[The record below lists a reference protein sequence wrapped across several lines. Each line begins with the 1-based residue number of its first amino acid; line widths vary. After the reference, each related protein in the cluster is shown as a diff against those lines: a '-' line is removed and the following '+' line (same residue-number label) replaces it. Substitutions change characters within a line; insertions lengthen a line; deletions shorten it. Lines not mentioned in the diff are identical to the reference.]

1 MIADFRPEVRSPK
14 SPMPEVI
21 NSTTQASHEQRE
33 YPPGFRDQI
42 REKIT
47 SGIEYVGDLALFASS
62 TMYWLFKK
70 GCRTD
75 TLVQA
80 SYNIGVLSLPVV
92 MLTGC
97 FIGMVLAVQTY
108 PSLFMV
114 ALETRMGA
122 VINMSLVR
130 ELGPVLAATMLAGRI
145 GSSIA
150 AELGTMRVTEQIDA
164 LASMGTSPIYYLVVP
179 RFLACFILI
188 PGLTAMADLMGVFG
202 GAAYSIHF
210 LGVEP
215 SSYWYHS
222 SNIVGRFDLIAG
234 MIKSMFFGVIIAII
248 SCHQGFN
255 CDPGAEGVGKA
266 ATASFVLS
274 FVNILFADLMLG
286 ILLDGFY
293 SMFWTQPVI
302 L

>member
-1 MIADFRPEVRSPK
+1 MSEINTTEPSSNETQVRGGWF
-14 SPMPEVI
+14 
-21 NSTTQASHEQRE
+21 ASIRRRMASGVE
-33 YPPGFRDQI
+33 YA
-42 REKIT
+42 
-47 SGIEYVGDLALFASS
+47 GDLALFASS
-62 TMYWLFKK
+62 TLYWLFTK
-70 GCRTD
+70 GCRAD
-75 TLVQA
+75 TLIHA

-92 MLTGC
+92 MMTGC
-97 FIGMVLAVQTY
+97 FIGMVLAVQTF
-108 PSLFMV
+108 PSFQQIS
-114 ALETRMGA
+114 LESRLGA

-164 LASMGTSPIYYLVVP
+164 LAGMGTNPIHYLVVP

-188 PGLTAMADLMGVFG
+188 PGLTATADLMGVFG

-210 LGVEP
+210 LGVE
-215 SSYWYHS
+215 SHSYWYYS
-222 SNIVGRFDLIAG
+222 SSFVGRFDLIAG
-234 MIKSMFFGVIIAII
+234 MIKSMFFGVIIALI

-274 FVNILFADLMLG
+274 FVCILFTDLMLG
-286 ILLDGFY
+286 IVLDGFY
-293 SMFWTQPVI
+293 SMFWTQPTPI
-302 L
+302 

>member
-1 MIADFRPEVRSPK
+1 MSDITITPAETDDEAQVQSDGL
-14 SPMPEVI
+14 V
-21 NSTTQASHEQRE
+21 ASIKQ
-33 YPPGFRDQI
+33 
-42 REKIT
+42 KVT
-47 SGIEYVGDLALFASS
+47 SGMEYSGDLALFASS
-62 TMYWLFKK
+62 TMYWFFRK
-70 GCRTD
+70 GCRFE

-108 PSLFMV
+108 PSLRLVFM
-114 ALETRMGA
+114 ETRLGS

-164 LASMGTSPIYYLVVP
+164 LASLGTSPIYYLVVP
-179 RFLACFILI
+179 RFLACLILI
-188 PGLTAMADLMGVFG
+188 PGLTVMADLMGVIG
-202 GAAYSIHF
+202 GGVYSVHF
-210 LGVEP
+210 LGVE
-215 SSYWYHS
+215 SHSYWLYS
-222 SNIVGRFDLIAG
+222 STFVGRFDLFAG
-234 MIKSMFFGVIIAII
+234 MIKSMFFGVIIALI

-274 FVNILFADLMLG
+274 FVSILFVDLMLG

-293 SMFWTQPVI
+293 SMFWPQPSIVGGGR
-302 L
+302 

>member
-1 MIADFRPEVRSPK
+1 M
-14 SPMPEVI
+14 
-21 NSTTQASHEQRE
+21 STVQASDEQSE
-33 YPPGFRDQI
+33 CQPGFSDRI
-42 REKIT
+42 REKFV
-47 SGIEYVGDLALFASS
+47 SGMEYAGDLALFTSS
-62 TMYWLFKK
+62 TMYWLFRK
-70 GCRTD
+70 GCRFD
-75 TLVQA
+75 TLVLA

-108 PSLFMV
+108 PSFRLV
-114 ALETRMGA
+114 GLESRLGA

-179 RFLACFILI
+179 RFLACFFLI
-188 PGLTAMADLMGVFG
+188 PGLTAMADLMGVLG
-202 GAAYSIHF
+202 GGMYSIHF
-210 LGVEP
+210 LGVE
-215 SSYWYHS
+215 SHSYWLYS
-222 SNIVGRFDLIAG
+222 STFVGRFDLVAG
-234 MIKSMFFGVIIAII
+234 MIKSMFFGIIIALI

-274 FVNILFADLMLG
+274 FVSILFVDLMLG

-293 SMFWTQPVI
+293 SMFWTQPSPF
-302 L
+302 

>member
-1 MIADFRPEVRSPK
+1 MSEVTT
-14 SPMPEVI
+14 
-21 NSTTQASHEQRE
+21 TTQSNGPQVQSEGLLASIRQRIVTGVE
-33 YPPGFRDQI
+33 YA
-42 REKIT
+42 
-47 SGIEYVGDLALFASS
+47 GDLALFASS
-62 TMYWLFKK
+62 TMYWLFTK
-70 GCRTD
+70 GCRAD

-80 SYNIGVLSLPVV
+80 SYNIGVLSLSVV

-97 FIGMVLAVQTY
+97 FIGMVLAVQTH
-108 PSLFMV
+108 PSLYLV
-114 ALETRMGA
+114 GLESRLGA

-188 PGLTAMADLMGVFG
+188 PGLTVMADLMGVLG
-202 GAAYSIHF
+202 GAVYSIHY
-210 LGVEP
+210 LGVE
-215 SSYWYHS
+215 SHSYWLYS
-222 SNIVGRFDLIAG
+222 STFVGRFDLIAG
-234 MIKSMFFGVIIAII
+234 MIKSMFFGMIIALI

-274 FVNILFADLMLG
+274 FVFILFADLMLG
-286 ILLDGFY
+286 IILDGFY
-293 SMFWTQPVI
+293 GMFWPKPNI
-302 L
+302 I

>member
-1 MIADFRPEVRSPK
+1 MSEVTT
-14 SPMPEVI
+14 
-21 NSTTQASHEQRE
+21 TTQSNGPQVQSEGLLASIRQRIVTGVE
-33 YPPGFRDQI
+33 YA
-42 REKIT
+42 
-47 SGIEYVGDLALFASS
+47 GDLALFASS
-62 TMYWLFKK
+62 TMYWLFTK
-70 GCRTD
+70 GCRAD

-80 SYNIGVLSLPVV
+80 SYNIGVLSLSVV

-97 FIGMVLAVQTY
+97 FIGMVLAVQTH
-108 PSLFMV
+108 PSLYLV
-114 ALETRMGA
+114 GLESRLGA

-188 PGLTAMADLMGVFG
+188 PGLTVMADLMGVLG
-202 GAAYSIHF
+202 GAVYSIHY
-210 LGVEP
+210 LGVE
-215 SSYWYHS
+215 SHSYWLYS
-222 SNIVGRFDLIAG
+222 STFVGRFDLIAG
-234 MIKSMFFGVIIAII
+234 MIKSMFFGMIIALI

-274 FVNILFADLMLG
+274 FVFILFADLMLG

-293 SMFWTQPVI
+293 GMFWPKPNI
-302 L
+302 I

>member
-1 MIADFRPEVRSPK
+1 MS
-14 SPMPEVI
+14 EVI
-21 NSTTQASHEQRE
+21 NTTTQASNETQVQHSLRFASVRQKIASSVE
-33 YPPGFRDQI
+33 YA
-42 REKIT
+42 
-47 SGIEYVGDLALFASS
+47 GDLALFASS
-62 TMYWLFKK
+62 TLYWLFRK
-70 GCRTD
+70 GCRSD
-75 TLVQA
+75 TLIQA
-80 SYNIGVLSLPVV
+80 SYNIGVLSMPVV

-108 PSLFMV
+108 PSFRLV
-114 ALETRMGA
+114 GLESRLGA

-164 LASMGTSPIYYLVVP
+164 LASMGTSPIHYLVVP
-179 RFLACFILI
+179 RFLACFFLI

-202 GAAYSIHF
+202 GAAYSIYF

-215 SSYWYHS
+215 HSYWYYS
-222 SNIVGRFDLIAG
+222 STYVGRFDLIAG
-234 MIKSMFFGVIIAII
+234 MTKSMFFGVIIAII

-274 FVNILFADLMLG
+274 FVFILFADLMLG

-293 SMFWTQPVI
+293 SMFWTQPPI
-302 L
+302 I

>member
-1 MIADFRPEVRSPK
+1 MSDADSITAPSLD
-14 SPMPEVI
+14 
-21 NSTTQASHEQRE
+21 EQPDIR
-33 YPPGFRDQI
+33 PGFRDSLRQ
-42 REKIT
+42 KVVA
-47 SGIEYVGDLALFASS
+47 GMEYAGDLVLFTSS
-62 TMYWLFKK
+62 TMYWLFRK
-70 GCRTD
+70 GCRFD

-108 PSLFMV
+108 PSFRLV
-114 ALETRMGA
+114 SLETKLGA

-179 RFLACFILI
+179 RFLACFFLI

-202 GAAYSIHF
+202 GGMYSIHF
-210 LGVEP
+210 LGVDSHFYWHN
-215 SSYWYHS
+215 SSMF
-222 SNIVGRFDLIAG
+222 VGRFDVVAG
-234 MIKSMFFGVIIAII
+234 MIKSMFFGIIIALI

-274 FVNILFADLMLG
+274 FVSILFVDLMLG

-293 SMFWTQPVI
+293 SLFWTQPSI
-302 L
+302 I

>member
-1 MIADFRPEVRSPK
+1 MS
-14 SPMPEVI
+14 EVI
-21 NSTTQASHEQRE
+21 EPASVDQDTDEQYVKPQNGLKQRL
-33 YPPGFRDQI
+33 
-42 REKIT
+42 T
-47 SGIEYVGDLALFASS
+47 SGVEYAGDLALFAAS
-62 TMYWLFKK
+62 TLRWLFKK
-70 GCRTD
+70 GCRAD
-75 TLVQA
+75 TLVLA
-80 SYNIGVLSLPVV
+80 CYNIGVLSLPVV

-108 PSLFMV
+108 PSFRLV
-114 ALETRMGA
+114 GLESRIGA

-179 RFLACFILI
+179 RFLACFFLI
-188 PGLTAMADLMGVFG
+188 PGLTAMADFMGVIG
-202 GAAYSIHF
+202 GAVYSIQY
-210 LGVEP
+210 LGVE
-215 SSYWYHS
+215 SHSYWHYS
-222 SNIVGRFDLIAG
+222 TGFVGRFDLIAG
-234 MIKSMFFGVIIAII
+234 MIKSTFFGVIIALV

-266 ATASFVLS
+266 ATSSFVLS
-274 FVNILFADLMLG
+274 FVSILFADLILG

-293 SMFWTQPVI
+293 SMFWSQPNI
-302 L
+302 MGG

>member
-1 MIADFRPEVRSPK
+1 MS
-14 SPMPEVI
+14 EVI
-21 NSTTQASHEQRE
+21 KPEANSDEDNDKSRTDSQGR
-33 YPPGFRDQI
+33 FR
-42 REKIT
+42 KKFVA
-47 SGIEYVGDLALFASS
+47 GIEYAGDLALFGAS
-62 TMYWLFKK
+62 TLYWLFKK
-70 GCRTD
+70 GCRRD
-75 TLVQA
+75 TLLQA
-80 SYNIGVLSLPVV
+80 GYNIGVLSLPVV

-108 PSLFMV
+108 PSFRLV
-114 ALETRMGA
+114 GLESRLGA

-179 RFLACFILI
+179 RFLACFFLI
-188 PGLTAMADLMGVFG
+188 PGLTAMADLMGVLG
-202 GAAYSIHF
+202 GAVYSVQY
-210 LGVEP
+210 LGVE
-215 SSYWYHS
+215 SHSYWHYS
-222 SNIVGRFDLIAG
+222 SGFVGRFDLIAG
-234 MIKSMFFGVIIAII
+234 MIKSMFFGVIIALI

-266 ATASFVLS
+266 ATSSFVLS
-274 FVNILFADLMLG
+274 FVSILFADLMLG

-293 SMFWTQPVI
+293 GLFWSQPNI
-302 L
+302 MGG

>member
-1 MIADFRPEVRSPK
+1 MSAVT
-14 SPMPEVI
+14 
-21 NSTTQASHEQRE
+21 NTTTQANAEAQVQRGGLVASVRQRIASGVE
-33 YPPGFRDQI
+33 YA
-42 REKIT
+42 
-47 SGIEYVGDLALFASS
+47 GDLALFASS
-62 TMYWLFKK
+62 TLYWLFRK
-70 GCRTD
+70 GCRSD

-108 PSLFMV
+108 PSL
-114 ALETRMGA
+114 ALIRLDSRLGA
-122 VINMSLVR
+122 IINMSLVR

-188 PGLTAMADLMGVFG
+188 PGLTAMADLLGVFG

-210 LGVEP
+210 LGVE
-215 SSYWYHS
+215 SHSYWHYS
-222 SNIVGRFDLIAG
+222 TNYVGRFDLIAG
-234 MIKSMFFGVIIAII
+234 MIKSMFFGVIIALI

-274 FVNILFADLMLG
+274 FVCILFADLMLG
-286 ILLDGFY
+286 IFLDGFY
-293 SMFWTQPVI
+293 SMFWAQPNI
-302 L
+302 F

>member
-1 MIADFRPEVRSPK
+1 M
-14 SPMPEVI
+14 
-21 NSTTQASHEQRE
+21 
-33 YPPGFRDQI
+33 
-42 REKIT
+42 
-47 SGIEYVGDLALFASS
+47 EYVGDLALFASS
-62 TMYWLFKK
+62 TVYWLFRK

-97 FIGMVLAVQTY
+97 FIGMVLAVQTF
-108 PSLFMV
+108 PSLSLVM
-114 ALETRMGA
+114 LESRLGA

-164 LASMGTSPIYYLVVP
+164 LASMGTSPVYYLVVP

-188 PGLTAMADLMGVFG
+188 PGLTAMADLMGVLG
-202 GAAYSIHF
+202 GGLYSIHV
-210 LGVEP
+210 LGVE
-215 SSYWYHS
+215 SHSYWLYS
-222 SNIVGRFDLIAG
+222 SSIVGRFDLIAG
-234 MIKSMFFGVIIAII
+234 MTKSMFFGVIIALI

-274 FVNILFADLMLG
+274 FVSILFVDLMLG

-293 SMFWTQPVI
+293 NLFWAQPNLVGPN
-302 L
+302 

>member
-1 MIADFRPEVRSPK
+1 MSDSLNIITKPID
-14 SPMPEVI
+14 
-21 NSTTQASHEQRE
+21 EQQE
-33 YPPGFRDQI
+33 DQPGFRDSTRQ
-42 REKIT
+42 KVA
-47 SGIEYVGDLALFASS
+47 SGMEYAGDLALFASS
-62 TMYWLFKK
+62 TMYWLFRK

-97 FIGMVLAVQTY
+97 FIGMVLAVQSY
-108 PSLFMV
+108 PSLRMV
-114 ALETRMGA
+114 GLDSRLGA
-122 VINMSLVR
+122 IINMSLVR

-188 PGLTAMADLMGVFG
+188 PGLTAMADLMGVLG
-202 GAAYSIHF
+202 GGIYSVQF
-210 LGVEP
+210 LGVE
-215 SSYWYHS
+215 SHSYWYYS
-222 SNIVGRFDLIAG
+222 SAIVGRFDLIAG
-234 MIKSMFFGVIIAII
+234 MIKSMFFGVIIALI

-274 FVNILFADLMLG
+274 FVSILFVDLMLG
-286 ILLDGFY
+286 ILLDGIY
-293 SMFWTQPVI
+293 SLFWAPPGI
-302 L
+302 INP

>member
-1 MIADFRPEVRSPK
+1 MSDA
-14 SPMPEVI
+14 I
-21 NSTTQASHEQRE
+21 NSATTANDDGSEPQAGLPSR
-33 YPPGFRDQI
+33 FK
-42 REKIT
+42 EKVVAGT
-47 SGIEYVGDLALFASS
+47 EFVGDLALFALS
-62 TMYWLFKK
+62 TLYWLFKK
-70 GCRTD
+70 GCRSD
-75 TLVQA
+75 TLLQA

-108 PSLFMV
+108 PSFRLV
-114 ALETRMGA
+114 GLEARIGA

-130 ELGPVLAATMLAGRI
+130 ELGPVLAATMLAGRV

-164 LASMGTSPIYYLVVP
+164 LASMGTSPVYYLVVP
-179 RFLACFILI
+179 RFLACFFLI
-188 PGLTAMADLMGVFG
+188 PGLTAMADLMGVLG
-202 GAAYSIHF
+202 GAVYSIQY
-210 LGVEP
+210 LGVE
-215 SSYWYHS
+215 SHSYWLYS
-222 SNIVGRFDLIAG
+222 SSFVGRFDLVAG
-234 MIKSMFFGVIIAII
+234 MIKSMFFGVIIAVI

-274 FVNILFADLMLG
+274 FVSILFADLMLG

-293 SMFWTQPVI
+293 SLFWSQPNI
-302 L
+302 MNG

>member
-1 MIADFRPEVRSPK
+1 MSEIVNITGQS
-14 SPMPEVI
+14 I
-21 NSTTQASHEQRE
+21 GEQKE
-33 YPPGFRDQI
+33 SPPGFLGSFRQ
-42 REKIT
+42 KAA
-47 SGIEYVGDLALFASS
+47 SGMEYAGDLALFASS
-62 TMYWLFKK
+62 TMYWFFRK
-70 GCRTD
+70 GCRFD
-75 TLVQA
+75 TLIQA

-97 FIGMVLAVQTY
+97 FIGMVLAVQSY
-108 PSLFMV
+108 PSLRMV
-114 ALETRMGA
+114 GLESRLGA
-122 VINMSLVR
+122 IINMSLVR

-188 PGLTAMADLMGVFG
+188 PGLTAMADLMGVLG
-202 GAAYSIHF
+202 GGMYSVHF
-210 LGVEP
+210 LGVE
-215 SSYWYHS
+215 SHSYWYYS
-222 SNIVGRFDLIAG
+222 SAIVGRFDLIAG
-234 MIKSMFFGVIIAII
+234 MIKSMFFGVIIALI

-274 FVNILFADLMLG
+274 FVSILFVDLMLG
-286 ILLDGFY
+286 ILLDGIY
-293 SMFWTQPVI
+293 SLFWAPPGI
-302 L
+302 INP

>member
-1 MIADFRPEVRSPK
+1 MADSSQPADTSKNTPTWQSRFKQKVMIA
-14 SPMPEVI
+14 M
-21 NSTTQASHEQRE
+21 E
-33 YPPGFRDQI
+33 YA
-42 REKIT
+42 
-47 SGIEYVGDLALFASS
+47 GDLALFASS
-62 TMYWLFKK
+62 TLYWLFKK
-70 GCRTD
+70 GCRPD

-108 PSLFMV
+108 PSLRLV
-114 ALETRMGA
+114 GLESRLGA

-179 RFLACFILI
+179 RFLACFFLI
-188 PGLTAMADLMGVFG
+188 PGLTAMADMMGVFG
-202 GAAYSIHF
+202 GALYSIHF
-210 LGVEP
+210 LGVEGH
-215 SSYWYHS
+215 SYWHYTS
-222 SNIVGRFDLIAG
+222 SFVGRFDLIAG
-234 MIKSMFFGVIIAII
+234 MIKSMFFGVTIALI

-266 ATASFVLS
+266 ATASFVFS
-274 FVNILFADLMLG
+274 FVSILFADLMLG

-293 SMFWTQPVI
+293 GMFWTQPNI
-302 L
+302 I

>member
-1 MIADFRPEVRSPK
+1 M
-14 SPMPEVI
+14 
-21 NSTTQASHEQRE
+21 STVQASDEQSE
-33 YPPGFRDQI
+33 CQPGFSDRI
-42 REKIT
+42 REKFV
-47 SGIEYVGDLALFASS
+47 SGMEYAGDLALFTSS
-62 TMYWLFKK
+62 TMYWLFRK
-70 GCRTD
+70 GCRFD
-75 TLVQA
+75 TLVLA

-108 PSLFMV
+108 PSFRLV
-114 ALETRMGA
+114 GLESRLGA

-179 RFLACFILI
+179 RFLACFFLI
-188 PGLTAMADLMGVFG
+188 PGLTAMADLMGVLG
-202 GAAYSIHF
+202 GGMYSIHF
-210 LGVEP
+210 LGVE
-215 SSYWYHS
+215 SHSYWLYS
-222 SNIVGRFDLIAG
+222 STFVGRFDLVAG
-234 MIKSMFFGVIIAII
+234 MIKSMFFGIIIALI

-266 ATASFVLS
+266 ATRSFVLS
-274 FVNILFADLMLG
+274 FVAILFLDLILG
-286 ILLDGFY
+286 IVLDRIHLLIGY
-293 SMFWTQPVI
+293 GPAVI
-302 L
+302 QGGI